1 MNMNVP
7 FGDLVVLLRVAAAA
21 STAANADDASNA
33 ASVKMKDG
41 GRPASARDICLM
53 TARHPT
59 LTWIAGGI
67 FISDKFGR
75 RADQN

>member
-1 MNMNVP
+1 MP
-7 FGDLVVLLRVAAAA
+7 FGVLVVLLRVAAA
-21 STAANADDASNA
+21 AANADDASNA